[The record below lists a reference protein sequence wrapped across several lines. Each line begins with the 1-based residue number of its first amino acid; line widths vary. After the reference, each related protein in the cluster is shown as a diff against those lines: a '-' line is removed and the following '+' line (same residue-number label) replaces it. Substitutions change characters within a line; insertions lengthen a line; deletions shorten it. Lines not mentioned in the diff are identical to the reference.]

1 MRVMG
6 LAALYPKPRVAH
18 PEHRG
23 YPDRL
28 RDLAIERPNPV
39 GAADITYVPMAR
51 GFRYRVALL
60 DWASRKVLAWRVS
73 NSLDSRFG
81 VEALQEA
88 LARYGKPEI
97 FNTDPGSQFTS
108 EAFTAVL
115 PAPGIRISLDGRGRC
130 HDNIFVGAAGGRT
143 VKYEYLHLHAF
154 EDGTALRRGLKTWL
168 AWYNPH
174 RPHQG
179 SEYQTPD
186 EVYVQRNTIITEAA

>member
-130 HDNIFVGAAGGRT
+130 HDNLFVGAAG
-143 VKYEYLHLHAF
+143 
-154 EDGTALRRGLKTWL
+154 EDGEVRVPASARLRGWHRVAPGTQDLVGVVQPAPPPSGLGVSD
-168 AWYNPH
+168 P
-174 RPHQG
+174 G
-179 SEYQTPD
+179 
-186 EVYVQRNTIITEAA
+186 